1 MTAFEKQKI
10 IEVVLY
16 ILNKTGGID
25 YYHLFNILYFAN
37 QRSLVEWGRVMTA
50 DKFCALPH
58 GPVPTILY
66 NTIKGEKSIL
76 SGMRK
81 DIHVIEYYLLP
92 KRESDTDYLS
102 RYDRDVLDECI
113 SRYGKME
120 FAELEKTSHTNCW
133 EKARAQ
139 KGNHVIAPGDIA
151 RDGGASE
158 EFIKYINDSIAFD
171 EALGN

>member
-1 MTAFEKQKI
+1 MTRFEQQKM

-25 YYHLFNILYFAN
+25 YYHLFKILYFAN
-37 QRSLVEWGRVMTA
+37 QRSLVEWGQLMAA

-76 SGMRK
+76 SDMN
-81 DIHVIEYYLLP
+81 DNMLVIDYYLLP
-92 KRESDTDYLS
+92 KRESNKDYLS
-102 RYDRDVLDECI
+102 QYDMEVLDECI
-113 SRYGKME
+113 SKYGKMK
-120 FAELEKTSHTNCW
+120 FTDLERTSHTSCW

-139 KGNHVIAPGDIA
+139 KGSHVINPGDIA

-158 EFIKYINDSIAFD
+158 ELIKYINDSIAFN
-171 EALGN
+171 EAFGS